1 MRPKIIYAVLFLLTV
16 CNKPYAQ
23 SGNQEAQMAVYNVAL
38 GGLTAGIGAVINKQK
53 NTNWKKVFVK
63 GFWQGSLGGALNYS
77 AKKTLNLINQ
87 QNKKIYA
94 LPAKILHAAGLSII
108 ENAALNEPFLQN
120 WNINYGPVRFDFSV
134 GHNRKFKARFLPE
147 SIYSVYKASKVA
159 SFDIK
164 TTLLT
169 GNLIFTNTSKVL
181 ISNRNSE
188 VEGMSFG
195 RSIAIGIDWI
205 GSNWVLSHEMVHQF
219 QYDDYQVLNTWLK
232 PFENHIESKLLTT
245 IFTKYVYADI
255 PYFWFFY
262 SAQGINKPNSYNNF
276 YEFEAERFALNTFIV
291 R

>member
-1 MRPKIIYAVLFLLTV
+1 MRPKIIYAVLFLSTV

-147 SIYSVYKASKVA
+147 SIYSVYEASRVA
-159 SFDIK
+159 SFDLK
-164 TTLLT
+164 SSLLT
-169 GNLIFTNTSKVL
+169 GNIVYT
-181 ISNRNSE
+181 NRNNLVIYTRNHAVS
-188 VEGMSFG
+188 GLSFG
-195 RSIAIGIDWI
+195 RSIAVGADWI
-205 GSNWVLSHEMVHQF
+205 GSNIVLAHELVHQF
-219 QYDDYQVLNTWLK
+219 QYDDYQVLNTWFK
-232 PFENHIESKLLTT
+232 PFEKHIKSKLLTT